1 MEMSWSETAG
11 AAISPQFSHLHTA
24 SPIAINIL
32 RRTRCQYW
40 VLRPIRRQAREKVV
54 VPAASRTVRDSLAY
68 SRSDRTASRTA
79 EKMKTRMKAGPARN

>member
-1 MEMSWSETAG
+1 MRDPLTGLQTARPM
-11 AAISPQFSHLHTA
+11 AIS
-24 SPIAINIL
+24 IL

-54 VPAASRTVRDSLAY
+54 VPTASRMVRESLAY
-68 SRSDRTASRTA
+68 SRSERTARRTA